1 MEQIVEQLINLNR
14 RDWLDIVG
22 ILLPIILTF
31 VIIIQDIIHF
41 RRTNK
46 LQRQIHNRD
55 RINQYH
61 NDVLTIYNTYYEFCD
76 TIFTSGFSYHVESG
90 NVNLCISGINNL
102 NILRTSIGRN
112 RELAKLI
119 FSRSNKELYGIIE
132 ERFTLSIEIIDKYIK
147 YITSG
152 KLKTVSETAW
162 TWVGSQ
168 CPSNPNLK
176 YNYTML
182 VKNENLYDGF
192 RKLCKS
198 EELEEIQALI
208 KEHEEKHRYDNF
220 DKYFEVYFSLDELK

>member
-1 MEQIVEQLINLNR
+1 M
-14 RDWLDIVG
+14 DIVG
-22 ILLPIILTF
+22 VLIPIILTV

-90 NVNLCISGINNL
+90 NVNLCISWINNL

-132 ERFTLSIEIIDKYIK
+132 ERFTLSIEIIGKYIK

-152 KLKTVSETAW
+152 RLLAVSENAW
-162 TWVGSQ
+162 ERVALQYSAA
-168 CPSNPNLK
+168 PNFK
-176 YNYTML
+176 YNYDML
-182 VKNENLYDGF
+182 RQDRNLYDDF
-192 RKLCKS
+192 MKLCKDK
-198 EELEEIQALI
+198 ELEEIQALI
-208 KEHEEKHRYDNF
+208 KEHEEKHSYENF
-220 DKYFEVYFSLDELK
+220 DKYFEEYFSLDEL